1 MSRKRPSDRERQ
13 MTEGVPS
20 STAATRQ
27 TEETVVAAVCSGG
40 GQSVEQAIRERAYQ
54 IWEEEGRP
62 DCKELDHWLRAETE
76 VIAFGEDV

>member
-1 MSRKRPSDRERQ
+1 MNDI

-27 TEETVVAAVCSGG
+27 SEETVVAAISSGE
-40 GQSVEQAIRERAYQ
+40 GQPSEQAVRERAYQ

-62 DCKELDHWLRAETE
+62 DDKDLNHWFRAEGE
-76 VIAFGEDV
+76 IIALAKMRERRQ